1 MEAPRLLGLGAE
13 HVPLKTMAQGLDAA
27 QQMLSRWPSLRT
39 AVVTCMAG
47 YVLVQRTAAPHHRHG
62 GGGGGRPKPA
72 AASAVEANGGGGGD
86 AAGAAGAAGF
96 LRLMLPRRHHPVVEA
111 IGAGDAFVGG
121 FVAASC
127 RQLCAAQALVWA
139 HCTAMLSTQHVGAQ
153 DSMPTWGELCD
164 CFEAE
169 LGTTITRQQLT
180 VARQPF
186 PAGAATAGG
195 QPAPAD
201 AATAPL
207 EPPLAARLPVA
218 SPLYL
223 LQTETHLAA
232 ARADVPGLVALLQW
246 HPEHVT
252 ARGTLSP
259 RPTLRFRA
267 PFRPVA
273 LRTPPCGT
281 PHPTL
286 LPHTPHP
293 AAPCIP
299 GARRLRPGAV
309 TARLRVL
316 AAHARAA
323 LPRRAPPRA
332 RRPPHARRGG
342 RRAAAADGHVCAHQR
357 RPAARAAA
365 RAAP

>member
-86 AAGAAGAAGF
+86 AAGAAGAAGL
-96 LRLMLPRRHHPVVEA
+96 LRLMPPRRHHPVVEA

-201 AATAPL
+201 AAPRRR
-207 EPPLAARLPVA
+207 EEKRRSSSPNA
-218 SPLYL
+218 SHWRPSLGC
-223 LQTETHLAA
+223 AA
-232 ARADVPGLVALLQW
+232 AAGVDATSRGGQDDVLVL
-246 HPEHVT
+246 H
-252 ARGTLSP
+252 
-259 RPTLRFRA
+259 
-267 PFRPVA
+267 
-273 LRTPPCGT
+273 
-281 PHPTL
+281 
-286 LPHTPHP
+286 
-293 AAPCIP
+293 
-299 GARRLRPGAV
+299 ARRLQVHRMRSLLQA
-309 TARLRVL
+309 
-316 AAHARAA
+316 
-323 LPRRAPPRA
+323 
-332 RRPPHARRGG
+332 
-342 RRAAAADGHVCAHQR
+342 
-357 RPAARAAA
+357 
-365 RAAP
+365 

>member
-1 MEAPRLLGLGAE
+1 MLPQALALLPLVDTCFCNEVEAPRLLGLGAE

-47 YVLVQRTAAPHHRHG
+47 YVLVQRTAAPHHRG
-62 GGGGGRPKPA
+62 GGGGG
-72 AASAVEANGGGGGD
+72 GGG
-86 AAGAAGAAGF
+86 GAAGAAGF

-169 LGTTITRQQLT
+169 LGATITRQQLT

-232 ARADVPGLVALLQW
+232 ARADVPGLVALLQR

-259 RPTLRFRA
+259 R
-267 PFRPVA
+267 
-273 LRTPPCGT
+273 
-281 PHPTL
+281 
-286 LPHTPHP
+286 LPQP
-293 AAPCIP
+293 A
-299 GARRLRPGAV
+299 
-309 TARLRVL
+309 T
-316 AAHARAA
+316 HAA
-323 LPRRAPPRA
+323 LQSTLPP
-332 RRPPHARRGG
+332 
-342 RRAAAADGHVCAHQR
+342 
-357 RPAARAAA
+357 
-365 RAAP
+365 